1 MKSSAPMVV
10 GFGRLTPAEILAV
23 DPLPLRNGGAVT
35 RGVSEFVFDDG
46 AIVPCHL
53 HARQPALNE
62 DMIR

>member
-23 DPLPLRNGGAVT
+23 DPLPLRYGGAVT
-35 RGVSEFVFDDG
+35 YGASEFVSDDG
-46 AIVPCHL
+46 AVVLCHL
-53 HARQPALNE
+53 HDRQPALSE